1 METGNQLLTHAFLSI
16 VTDGEPMNYEIMT
29 LITAQ
34 NQTAR
39 YAREALP
46 DSPIF
51 ADIGF
56 GPRVGRI
63 VRLRA
68 NLSVHLFALAGR
80 ISPATDYPSDRGPVF
95 ASSGKSATHAC

>member
-1 METGNQLLTHAFLSI
+1 
-16 VTDGEPMNYEIMT
+16 MNYEIMT
-29 LITAQ
+29 LMTAQ

-46 DSPIF
+46 DSPFFSDVGI
-51 ADIGF
+51 

-68 NLSVHLFALAGR
+68 KLSEHLFALAGG
-80 ISPATDYPSDRGPVF
+80 ISPATDYHSDRGPVV
-95 ASSGKSATHAC
+95 APSGNSAPHAC